1 MEKILIMWFTKKQYT
16 ELTVMWKR
24 RIFLTLEERSQFF
37 APSKFRGK
45 NTKLTIAWGII
56 CTVMDRPVL
65 TILATLS
72 LLFLLA
78 DIATS

>member
-1 MEKILIMWFTKKQYT
+1 MTPKQRR
-16 ELTVMWKR
+16 ELAVMWKR

-45 NTKLTIAWGII
+45 NTKLTIVWGIM

-65 TILATLS
+65 IILATLS
-72 LLFLLA
+72 LLFLLS
-78 DIATS
+78 DIASSYNFL